1 MSYAQRRMSTDA
13 DLRSSGASL
22 CMREITLRRIPA
34 ESASLKTR
42 PPVACD
48 LASVPMTHS
57 TMSWHGQAEQP
68 MMPRGRSVCAV
79 VPDTQGPSPWT
90 RLAGRVWFAAVWP
103 QSMYSGT
110 SPRLCGKPVW
120 WAPRHGGVAG
130 SGQVRVCELGK
141 GALASELASLKR
153 LQRRRGGA
161 LAPLRTSPKRRQNPI
176 VSRAKVGFIFRHTK
190 PTVPVRGQA
199 QLYVINL

>member
-1 MSYAQRRMSTDA
+1 MAQRRMGTDA

-68 MMPRGRSVCAV
+68 MMPRGRSVCAG
-79 VPDTQGPSPWT
+79 VPDSQGSSPWT

-130 SGQVRVCELGK
+130 SGQARVCALGI
-141 GALASELASLKR
+141 GPLGSEPVGLKR
-153 LQRRRGGA
+153 MQRRRGGA
-161 LAPLRTSPKRRQNPI
+161 LAPLRTSTIRPKTRGRAAGRL
-176 VSRAKVGFIFRHTK
+176 SRVR
-190 PTVPVRGQA
+190 PV
-199 QLYVINL
+199 